1 MTAIGLHLT
10 KCAGTSLLTSLR
22 RALTEDEIFMA
33 SSFYE
38 NIIACRPFAWDID
51 DLSKVR
57 LVFGHYIHEALIA
70 LVRPR
75 DCWDFFLFTGVRNPI
90 ERAYSQ
96 FRHLERVQ
104 GHVPWMDE
112 FIAEYGAS
120 MCDEIIRAFPSLVV
134 DDAPKWESAARILTA
149 FNYIYSTENYNETI
163 QPVVKYLE
171 VPQALYAACET
182 TDNINKIEARA
193 SDYSQ
198 ISDLCASSD
207 DQKLYEIIKPAIGA
221 GNAGLLIA
229 ERLGVQRQR
238 DQLFASV
245 ECLTRQEATSKLF
258 KIHADMAGYELHIL
272 GSEKRAQ
279 TIALLNERKNHLAEL
294 IDYVVNRQY

>member
-10 KCAGTSLLTSLR
+10 KCAGTSLLTTMR
-22 RALTEDEIFMA
+22 RALAEEEICIV
-33 SSFYE
+33 SSFFE
-38 NIIACRPFAWDID
+38 NIIACRPFAWDFE

-70 LVRPR
+70 LIRPR
-75 DCWDFFLFTGVRNPI
+75 DSWDFFLFTGVRNPI
-90 ERAYSQ
+90 DRIYSQ

-104 GHVPWMDE
+104 GYAPQMDE
-112 FIAEYGAS
+112 FIAQYGSS

-149 FNYIYSTENYNETI
+149 FNYIYSTENYKETI

-193 SDYSQ
+193 SVYDQ
-198 ISDLCASSD
+198 ISGLCASSD
-207 DQKLYEIIKPAIGA
+207 DRKLYEIIEPAIAA
-221 GNAGLLIA
+221 GDAGVLIA
-229 ERLGVQRQR
+229 ERLGVECQR
-238 DQLFASV
+238 DQLLACV
-245 ECLTRQEATSKLF
+245 QRLTQQEAIA
-258 KIHADMAGYELHIL
+258 KIFAFHADMAGYELHIL
-272 GSEKRAQ
+272 GPEKKAQ
-279 TIALLNERKNHLAEL
+279 TIALLNERKNHLVEL